1 VANQTIKPNYSA
13 SDAAWLAAYVARNGT
28 ISLNVGG
35 HAATV
40 QANGWIVV
48 EDREVSVATVLAV
61 PMTTQDVAAVEAS
74 AVDWVASWRAS
85 GAAGVDEGRKNL

>member
-1 VANQTIKPNYSA
+1 MANQTIKPSYSA

-40 QANGWIVV
+40 QANGWITV
-48 EDREVSVATVLAV
+48 EDRAVSVAT
-61 PMTTQDVAAVEAS
+61 QDAAAVEAS

-85 GAAGVDEGRKNL
+85 GAAG